1 MLEMT
6 DLTVIFRTL
15 KSHWHLHFYTPVFA
29 LSLFFFF
36 KPEDHSADEET
47 GS

>member
-15 KSHWHLHFYTPVFA
+15 RSHWHLHFHAPAFT
-29 LSLFFFF
+29 LFFL
-36 KPEDHSADEET
+36 KPEEHSADEET
-47 GS
+47 AS